1 MAPRGKNV
9 WQFLKTKHMMQ
20 QIHLQSLQR
29 KNSTYI
35 HTQKDLSVYVY
46 SSFIHN
52 GHKLETAQLSIHG
65 MDKQT
70 VLYAYNGRLPS
81 TQKVTTTEIPNITD
95 ESQKIMHSYRNLTQK
110 STGRPRVIALE
121 HPVPG
126 RYRVCFL

>member
-9 WQFLKTKHMMQ
+9 WQFLKNETYDVANPPLV
-20 QIHLQSLQR
+20 ITE

-35 HTQKDLSVYVY
+35 HTQKDLQTYVY

-81 TQKVTTTEIPNITD
+81 TQKVTTTEIPDITD
-95 ESQKIMHSYRNLTQK
+95 ESQKIMQLKKPYTKEH
-110 STGRPRVIALE
+110 RPT
-121 HPVPG
+121 PC
-126 RYRVCFL
+126 YCT